1 MVGEGLRRRL
11 VPARTVV
18 TKVGLQFTGM
28 RPARALVLC
37 NWNGQ
42 TSDPLHTRRRLS
54 VSDPLREI
62 EELERDPSTQD
73 VMLREAITFQVELE
87 ARFGFASARILAG
100 VQPQEK
106 R

>member
-1 MVGEGLRRRL
+1 M
-11 VPARTVV
+11 
-18 TKVGLQFTGM
+18 
-28 RPARALVLC
+28 
-37 NWNGQ
+37 
-42 TSDPLHTRRRLS
+42 
-54 VSDPLREI
+54 SDPLREI